1 MAVRA
6 HTISCTSGIKTRPA
20 SLLLE
25 GADGRAA
32 CVTLGRGHGD
42 SRTQSPHSQP
52 CRHSMP
58 QSSGDLALLPP
69 IHKTQHLWAAP
80 SRYPV
85 LFRIVDLM
93 GVLCSAQKVFLTWEQ
108 GGPRSASLQ
117 PAPLLLRGSHTA
129 QCCWVAQVLQGGT
142 VLLDGTVLLGGTAPG
157 SSPVH
162 PYPEASISARSA
174 SKIAL

>member
-6 HTISCTSGIKTRPA
+6 YTISCTSGIKTRPA

-25 GADGRAA
+25 GAGGRAA

-42 SRTQSPHSQP
+42 SRTQSAHSQS

-117 PAPLLLRGSHTA
+117 PAPLMLPGSHTA
-129 QCCWVAQVLQGGT
+129 QCCWMAQVLQG
-142 VLLDGTVLLGGTAPG
+142 GTVLLGGTAPG

-162 PYPEASISARSA
+162 PCPEASISARSA